1 MPEVNQTIQS
11 FYQQAQTR
19 DFSRSNLF
27 RVLNIN
33 FGLNGGGLLL
43 GTDDLVYAR
52 TASLPA
58 RNIGNIP
65 VPYMGLNFNVPGV
78 ATYPGSEGY
87 TINFYADEA
96 QVLRQK
102 FLDVSRATFDDATS
116 TGGYFIPGPEAV
128 IDLVQLDKQLNVVT
142 QYQLVGVSIRDVTAL
157 AYDITSAGEV
167 QNFDVTVAYHY
178 FKQDKGPSSGIT
190 PRGVGNQI
198 SGVLRG
204 AANRAVA
211 SALQSITPRF

>member
-1 MPEVNQTIQS
+1 MPQTNQTITN
-11 FYQQAQTR
+11 FYQQGQAR

-27 RVLNIN
+27 RVLNVN
-33 FGLNGGGLLL
+33 FGLNGGGQALSEN
-43 GTDDLVYAR
+43 DLVYAR

-58 RNIGNIP
+58 RSITNIP

-78 ATYPGSEGY
+78 ATYPGSDSY

-96 QVLRQK
+96 QTLRQR

-116 TGGYFIPGPEAV
+116 SGNYFIPGQEAV
-128 IDLVQLDKQLNVVT
+128 IDLVQLDKQLNVVS
-142 QYQLVGVSIRDVTAL
+142 QYQLVGVSIRDVAAL
-157 AYDITSAGEV
+157 AYDITSTGEV

-178 FKQDKGPSSGIT
+178 YNQSKTSDPVT

-211 SALQSITPRF
+211 NAIQSITPRF